1 MTDGAP
7 LSVSV
12 PPRTTRTRRA
22 TRAAPRPVPLGR
34 HARKRTLSPRV
45 IAVLLRG
52 WTTWVPALAL
62 VVGAYARVRQWAG
75 GRSLWLDEVLI
86 ADNLVRRGFVDLV
99 REPLLHSQAAPAIWL
114 WLERLCVDLFGTSE
128 RSLRIIPL
136 LAGLA
141 VLALALPF
149 ARRMLPRVLVPI
161 PVIVIALHPELIYYS
176 NEVKQYSTDVLAVL
190 VVLLLAFRVRAGAGD
205 GPPLRRLALAG
216 AVAVWFS
223 YASIFVLAGVSVT
236 LVVHALRQRDTARAI
251 RIALVL
257 ATWVGSL
264 ALEYLLLL
272 RRLTSNQPLSDY
284 WRPTYPDGVLDLPTW
299 FVRRWFDLASN
310 PLELTWRW
318 LGLLLLAFGLL
329 RLVRETGRR
338 TALAWSAIPAA
349 LCAAALAAY
358 PFAGRLALWLVPI
371 AAVTLAAALPHTLLR
386 GRTAWLLLGSAAL
399 TISLAPAAAAGIAL
413 TTRTQHVEELR
424 PLLEQFAK
432 ARQPGDLVYVE
443 VATRDPFEYYAQRTG
458 VSRDGVIL
466 FLSREE
472 QLNCSDLAAL
482 NAGRFATE
490 RVWIISGHK
499 LTDTA
504 RLGSIDDMLGRIR
517 TVTREVAHLH
527 ETNADAWLFDPSTGA
542 EHPEQ
547 RGQRN
552 DDRCLTI
559 IRSSR

>member
-12 PPRTTRTRRA
+12 PPRTTRPRRGA
-22 TRAAPRPVPLGR
+22 RAAPKPAALGR
-34 HARKRTLSPRV
+34 HARRRSLSPQV
-45 IAVLLRG
+45 IAALERG

-62 VVGAYARVRQWAG
+62 AVGAYARVRQWAG

-99 REPLLHSQAAPAIWL
+99 QEPLLHSQAAPAIWL
-114 WLERLCVDLFGTSE
+114 WLERLCVTLFGTSE
-128 RSLRIIPL
+128 RSLRVVPL
-136 LAGLA
+136 VAGLA
-141 VLALALPF
+141 VLALALPL
-149 ARRMLPRVLVPI
+149 ARQLLPRVLVPV
-161 PVIVIALHPELIYYS
+161 PVVVIALHPGLIYYS

-205 GPPLRRLALAG
+205 GPPLRRLALVG

-223 YASIFVLAGVSVT
+223 YAAIFVLAGVSVV
-236 LVVHALRQRDTARAI
+236 LVVHALRQRDLRRAV
-251 RIALVL
+251 RLALVL
-257 ATWVGSL
+257 STWVLSL
-264 ALEYLLLL
+264 AVEYLLLL

-284 WRPTYPDGVLDLPTW
+284 WRPTYPRGVEDLPTW
-299 FVRRWFDLASN
+299 FVRRWSDLASN
-310 PLELTWRW
+310 PLELTWGW
-318 LGLLLLAFGLL
+318 LGLLLLAFGLY
-329 RLVRETGRR
+329 RLSGKTGRR
-338 TALAWSAIPAA
+338 TALLWSAVPAA
-349 LCAAALAAY
+349 MTAAALAAY

-371 AAVTLAAALPHTLLR
+371 AAVTLAAALPHQLQQ
-386 GRTAWLLLGSAAL
+386 GRIAWLLLGSAAL
-399 TISLAPAAAAGIAL
+399 TICLAPAAL
-413 TTRTQHVEELR
+413 TGLSLTARTQEVEELR
-424 PLLEQFAK
+424 PLLERFAK

-443 VATRDPFEYYAQRTG
+443 VATRDPFEYYAERTG

-490 RVWIISGHK
+490 RVWIISGHR

-504 RLGSIDDMLGRIR
+504 RLGGIDDMLGRIR
-517 TVTREVAHLH
+517 TVSREVAHLH
-527 ETNADAWLFDPSTGA
+527 ETDADAWLFDPSTGA
-542 EHPEQ
+542 EHPYQ
-547 RGQRN
+547 RGDRN
-552 DDRCLTI
+552 DERCLTI

>member
-7 LSVSV
+7 LPV
-12 PPRTTRTRRA
+12 PARTTRPRRGA
-22 TRAAPRPVPLGR
+22 RAVPRPVTTAR
-34 HARKRTLSPRV
+34 HARRRTLSPRV
-45 IAVLLRG
+45 AAVLLRG

-62 VVGAYARVRQWAG
+62 VLGAYARLRQWAG

-86 ADNLVRRGFVDLV
+86 ADNLVRRGFIDLV
-99 REPLLHSQAAPAIWL
+99 REPLLHSQAAPPIWL
-114 WLERLCVDLFGTSE
+114 WFERLGVDLFGTSE
-128 RSLRIIPL
+128 RSLRLVPL

-149 ARRMLPRVLVPI
+149 ARRLLPRVLVPI
-161 PVIVIALHPELIYYS
+161 PVVVIALHPDLIYYS

-190 VVLLLAFRVRAGAGD
+190 VLLLLAFRVRSGAGD

-223 YASIFVLAGVSVT
+223 YASIFVLAGVSVV
-236 LVVHALRQRDTARAI
+236 LVLNPLRQRDVRRAV
-251 RIALVL
+251 RMALVL
-257 ATWVGSL
+257 CIWVASL
-264 ALEYLLLL
+264 AVEYLLLL
-272 RRLTSNQPLSDY
+272 RRLTSNQPLADY
-284 WRPTYPDGVLDLPTW
+284 WRPTYPHGAGDLPAW
-299 FVRRWFDLASN
+299 FVRRLLDLADN
-310 PLELTWRW
+310 PLALTWPW
-318 LGLLLLAFGLL
+318 LGLLLLGFGLV
-329 RLVRETGRR
+329 RMSRETGRR
-338 TALAWSAIPAA
+338 AALLWGAAPAA
-349 LCAAALAAY
+349 LCAAALSAY
-358 PFAGRLALWLVPI
+358 PFAGRLALWLVPL
-371 AAVTLAAALPHTLLR
+371 AAVTLAAAMPHQLLR

-399 TISLAPAAAAGIAL
+399 TISLAPAAASGLAL
-413 TTRTQHVEELR
+413 TTKTQHVEELR
-424 PLLEQFAK
+424 PLLERFAQ
-432 ARQPGDLVYVE
+432 ARQPGDLAYVE
-443 VATRDPFEYYAQRTG
+443 VATRDPFEYYAERTG

-490 RVWIISGHK
+490 RVWIISGHR
-499 LTDTA
+499 LSDTA

-517 TVTREVAHLH
+517 TVSREVAHLH